1 MKRILKITLWL
12 LVAALSPGL
21 SLAADSNEVLLN
33 VSGLISKTNSADKKS
48 YEFRFDDLQKLGNK
62 DIQATNIYNGKAIY
76 TGPLIRDVLKAAGAK
91 QNAKSVVFVGL
102 DDYSVRVP
110 ISDLDKWDVII
121 AHSVNGKRMVIETKG
136 PLWVMYP
143 LDQDPVNLANTNT
156 SAKLV
161 WNLLKIIV
169 K

>member
-1 MKRILKITLWL
+1 MKSLFVITLGL
-12 LVAALSPGL
+12 FVMALTSL
-21 SLAADSNEVLLN
+21 SHAADNNEVLLI
-33 VSGLISKTNSADKKS
+33 VSGLIAKTNSADKKT
-48 YEFRFDDLQKLGNK
+48 FAFTFDDLQKLGNK
-62 DIQATNIYNGKAIY
+62 NIQATNIYNGKAMY
-76 TGPLIRDVLKAAGAK
+76 TGPLIRDVLRTAGVK
-91 QNAKSVVFVGL
+91 LNAKSVIFVGL
-102 DDYSVRVP
+102 DDYQVRVP
-110 ISDLDKWDVII
+110 ISDLDKWDVIV
-121 AHSVNGKRMVIETKG
+121 AHTVNDQRMVIETKG